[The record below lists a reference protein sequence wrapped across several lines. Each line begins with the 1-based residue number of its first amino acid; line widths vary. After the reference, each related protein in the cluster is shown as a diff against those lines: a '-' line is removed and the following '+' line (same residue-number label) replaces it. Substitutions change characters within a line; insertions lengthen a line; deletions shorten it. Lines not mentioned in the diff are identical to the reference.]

1 MIETFKIKNE
11 LALAIMDSIFERR
24 NQPYNLKFSRIF
36 DKKEN
41 CALWS

>member
-11 LALAIMDSIFERR
+11 LSLAIMDSIFERR

-36 DKKEN
+36 DKKKN